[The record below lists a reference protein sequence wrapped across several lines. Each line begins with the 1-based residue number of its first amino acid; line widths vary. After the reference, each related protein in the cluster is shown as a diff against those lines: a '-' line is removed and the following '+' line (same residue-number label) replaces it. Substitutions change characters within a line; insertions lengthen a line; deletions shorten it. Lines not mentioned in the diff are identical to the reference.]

1 MRILLLTIFCLATF
15 AVSVRAEITETDDA
29 SLAVYGSACEDIKS
43 DTQNASTRLK
53 ATDKACFN
61 AVSSLPEIIDI
72 KSSFDDHDYN
82 VMIYTIVDEYIED
95 LTTKTIKQDDSQICV
110 EVTGYITPENIGKA
124 IDNTIR
130 QQPSEEVAE
139 KQDTPAD
146 EKQDISVAIDE
157 VPHEIDEPTNF
168 VILSTIFVKPTEFY
182 NNTVSSTHSN
192 ILKNILSQ
200 NDNIRIV
207 DDESEANFIITP
219 KVLKAKIEQLNT
231 ETNRMQMVVA
241 LETFDKNNN
250 SIVSEHQNKLIM
262 FSSSDDEQTIAKN
275 LLKKL
280 LEQGSLSISNLVS
293 KSNKQT
299 LQQQDNSIL
308 TTSLTTHSST
318 GSEESSFPPAE

>member
-15 AVSVRAEITETDDA
+15 SVSVRAEITETDDA
-29 SLAVYGSACEDIKS
+29 SLAIYGSACEDIKS

-124 IDNTIR
+124 IDNTIH
-130 QQPSEEVAE
+130 QPSSDEVAE
-139 KQDTPAD
+139 KQDTPSDAKED
-146 EKQDISVAIDE
+146 VSVATNKSSPAIDE
-157 VPHEIDEPTNF
+157 STNF
-168 VILSTIFVKPTEFY
+168 VVLSTIYVKPTEFY

-200 NDNIRIV
+200 NDLIRIV
-207 DDESEANFIITP
+207 NDESEANFIITP

-241 LETFDKNNN
+241 LETFDKNSN
-250 SIVSEHQNKLIM
+250 SLVSEHQNKLIM

-280 LEQGSLSISNLVS
+280 FEQGSLSISNLVS
-293 KSNKQT
+293 QSNKQT

-308 TTSLTTHSST
+308 AARLTAHSST
-318 GSEESSFPPAE
+318 DSGESASLPAE